1 MAGSM
6 RIDFHNEG
14 FDEVRRDPAV
24 EVELM
29 TRGHAIAEAAGGEPD
44 FLVLSEPSK
53 SRARVVV
60 ITATP
65 AAKIAEATD
74 RSLTRALDAGR

>member
-6 RIDFHNEG
+6 RIEFHNEG
-14 FDEVRRDPAV
+14 FDELRRGAAIEAV
-24 EVELM
+24 LM
-29 TRGHAIAEAAGGEPD
+29 ASGRAIAEAAGGEPD
-44 FLVLSEPSK
+44 FAVISEPSK